1 VQEIVYLGSIISGH
15 LRVVH
20 RISIYFCDLQ
30 LLGDKLL
37 ILLIN
42 TMILPDHTEKPRNH
56 AQEVRVYVNE
66 LPVQREVLRA
76 PVEEPQQ

>member
-1 VQEIVYLGSIISGH
+1 M
-15 LRVVH
+15 
-20 RISIYFCDLQ
+20 SIYFCDHQ

-42 TMILPDHTEKPRNH
+42 TMILPHADHTEKPRNH
-56 AQEVRVYVNE
+56 AQEVRVHVNE